1 MSLVPKKDLAAL
13 GLTPEMLGPA
23 ERLSLPQA
31 DVDLARGVAPSADAA
46 PDALID
52 ARSDV
57 LEALG
62 LRLRFDADARALHVE
77 FEAQAA
83 VRVRGAHP
91 RAPVHDTADDV
102 LRLPLRQLGRFLLE
116 SSDGVPLVVGDVSSD
131 TLRLAAVTRWSSP
144 PIEDW
149 MLPMNDAW
157 LQAIVER
164 TLPDADAWTRTAL
177 AGTITRLANIETTP
191 TADAGK
197 ADVVGALLRDM
208 ARSPAMAPRAWA
220 RALDRAALAAIEEH
234 AHRRATALELD
245 LEDLRV
251 ALPQDAREA
260 GTRWTHLCHRRDELE
275 SIRVLLREAD
285 TGLRLEES
293 LQGTD
298 RAGRALRLTLEAV
311 AADDDE
317 RLRRVALG
325 DPSAWW
331 GHTDY
336 EVRLL

>member
-1 MSLVPKKDLAAL
+1 MSIVPKKDLAAL
-13 GLTPEMLGPA
+13 GLAPEMLGPV
-23 ERLSLPQA
+23 ERLALPQP
-31 DVDLARGVAPSADAA
+31 DVDLARGVARAADTA
-46 PDALID
+46 PDDPID

-57 LEALG
+57 LEAIG
-62 LRLRFDADARALHVE
+62 LRLRFDADARALLVE
-77 FEAQAA
+77 FDARAA
-83 VRVRGAHP
+83 VRLRGAHP
-91 RAPVHDTADDV
+91 GAPVHDGADDV

-116 SSDGVPLVVGDVSSD
+116 SADGVPLVVGDVAGD
-131 TLRLAAVTRWSSP
+131 TLSLASVTRWSSP
-144 PIEDW
+144 PIENW

-157 LQAIVER
+157 LESIVER

-177 AGTITRLANIETTP
+177 AGTITRLAAVDTTP
-191 TADAGK
+191 ADEAVD
-197 ADVVGALLRDM
+197 ADPVVTLLRRV
-208 ARSPAMAPRAWA
+208 AHSPAMAPRAWA
-220 RALDRAALAAIEEH
+220 RALDRGALAAIEEH
-234 AHRRATALELD
+234 ARRRATALEVD

-251 ALPQDAREA
+251 AVTPDAREA
-260 GTRWTHLCHRRDELE
+260 SDRWTHLCHRRDELE

-285 TGLRLEES
+285 TGTRLEEC

-298 RAGRALRLTLEAV
+298 RAGRAVRLTLEAV

-317 RLRRVALG
+317 RLRRVAVG

>member
-1 MSLVPKKDLAAL
+1 MSIVPKNDLVAL
-13 GLTPEMLGPA
+13 GLAPDMLGPV
-23 ERLSLPQA
+23 ERLPLPQP
-31 DVDLARGVAPSADAA
+31 DVHLARGVAPPADADAA
-46 PDALID
+46 DLID

-57 LEALG
+57 LGAIG

-77 FEAQAA
+77 FDGHAA

-91 RAPVHDTADDV
+91 HAQVHDAADDV

-116 SSDGVPLVVGDVSSD
+116 SPDGVPLVVGDVSGD
-131 TLRLAAVTRWSSP
+131 TLSLAAVTRWSLP
-144 PIEDW
+144 PIENW

-157 LQAIVER
+157 LQSIVER

-177 AGTITRLANIETTP
+177 AGTITRLAAVDTAPADDAVE
-191 TADAGK
+191 ADA
-197 ADVVGALLRDM
+197 VTALLRRV

-220 RALDRAALAAIEEH
+220 RALERDALAAIEEH
-234 AHRRATALELD
+234 AHRRATALALD

-251 ALPQDAREA
+251 ALPSDAREA
-260 GTRWTHLCHRRDELE
+260 SDRWTDLCHRRDELE

-285 TGLRLEES
+285 TGARLEAC
-293 LQGTD
+293 LQDTD
-298 RAGRALRLTLEAV
+298 RAGRAVRLTLEAV
-311 AADDDE
+311 AAQDDE
-317 RLRRVALG
+317 RLRRVAIG